1 MENKVLAKV
10 GDTEITQTDVQ
21 FVINNLDPNTR
32 QQFNSEDGQK
42 RVVEE
47 LVNQELF
54 YLDAMKNGIDN
65 DEDFVKQLEKAKA
78 DLLKQYYITKL
89 LSKADVDDVEIFNF
103 YGQNREMFVDKE
115 EVRARHILVST
126 EEEANK
132 VVSEINS
139 GLSFADAAKKY
150 SSCPSSQEGGDLGFF
165 SAGQMVPEFE
175 KAAFSLKT
183 GEMSA
188 PVKTQFGYHI
198 ILTEEKKPAGIM
210 PYDKAK
216 EMIRQHLSGQRQQDI
231 YYRKIDQLKKQ
242 YKVTINVE

>member
-1 MENKVLAKV
+1 MEKKILAKV
-10 GDTEITQTDVQ
+10 GDREITMNDVE

-32 QQFNSEDGQK
+32 QQFNSEEGQK
-42 RVVEE
+42 RVVGE

-54 YLDAMKNGIDN
+54 YLDAIKSGIDK
-65 DEDFVKQLEKAKA
+65 DEEFEKQMEKAKA

-115 EVRARHILVST
+115 EVSARHILVST
-126 EEEANK
+126 QEEADK
-132 VVSEINS
+132 VVNEINN
-139 GLSFADAAKKY
+139 GLSFEDAAKKY
-150 SSCPSSQEGGDLGFF
+150 SSCPSSQEGGNLGFF

-175 KAAFSLKT
+175 QAAFSLKP
-183 GEMSA
+183 GEMSG

-231 YYRKIDQLKKQ
+231 YYKKIDQLKKQ
-242 YKVTINVE
+242 YDVAINI

>member
-10 GDTEITQTDVQ
+10 GDREITISDVD
-21 FVINNLDPNTR
+21 FVINNLDPNTQ
-32 QQFNSEDGQK
+32 QQFNSEEGQK
-42 RVVEE
+42 RVVTE

-54 YLDAMKNGIDN
+54 FLDAVKNGIDK
-65 DEDFVKQLEKAKA
+65 DEEFVNQMEKAKA

-103 YGQNREMFVDKE
+103 YGANREMFVDKE
-115 EVRARHILVST
+115 EIRARHILVST

-132 VVSEINS
+132 IEAEIKA
-139 GLSFADAAKKY
+139 GLAFEDAAKKY

-175 KAAFSLKT
+175 KVAFSLKN
-183 GEMSA
+183 GEISN

-216 EMIRQHLSGQRQQDI
+216 EMIRQHLSGQKQQDI
-231 YYRKIDQLKKQ
+231 YYGKINQLKKL
-242 YKVTINVE
+242 YEVTINI